1 MKTFSFI
8 ISFDCNFFFI
18 FLKKISSQKHELV
31 NPVNHAIFQNV
42 SFLNPYSEVCHNIFF
57 YCYSTTFF
65 SNTCYNEHT
74 NTHTQVNPS

>member
-8 ISFDCNFFFI
+8 ISFDCKFFFI

-57 YCYSTTFF
+57 FIVTQQLFLVTLATMSTQ
-65 SNTCYNEHT
+65 
-74 NTHTQVNPS
+74 THTHK